1 MITVGSIGMDRDLMQ
16 DFVEG
21 ISSPMLGR
29 LEDLAAMFERGEFDL
44 VALGRVLLADPN
56 WLEKVEQRRIGEL
69 TPYDRATAL
78 KQYEH
83 D

>member
-21 ISSPMLGR
+21 VSSPMLGR
-29 LEDLAAMFERGEFDL
+29 LEDLVAMFERNEFDL

-56 WLEKVEQRRIGEL
+56 WLEKVEQRRISEL
-69 TPYDRATAL
+69 TPYNRETAL
-78 KQYEH
+78 KNYEH
-83 D
+83 

>member
-1 MITVGSIGMDRDLMQ
+1 M
-16 DFVEG
+16 
-21 ISSPMLGR
+21 
-29 LEDLAAMFERGEFDL
+29 EDLAAMFERGEFDL

-56 WLEKVEQRRIGEL
+56 WLEKVKQRRIDEL

-83 D
+83 DQCSLG

>member
-1 MITVGSIGMDRDLMQ
+1 
-16 DFVEG
+16 
-21 ISSPMLGR
+21 
-29 LEDLAAMFERGEFDL
+29 MFERGEFDL

-56 WLEKVEQRRIGEL
+56 WLEKVKQRRIDEL

-83 D
+83 DQCSLG